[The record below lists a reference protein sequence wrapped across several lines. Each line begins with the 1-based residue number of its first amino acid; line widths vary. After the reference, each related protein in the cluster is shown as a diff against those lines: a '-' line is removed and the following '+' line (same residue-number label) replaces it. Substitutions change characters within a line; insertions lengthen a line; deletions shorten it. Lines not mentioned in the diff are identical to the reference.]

1 MLFLLRAE
9 AELVDVVDDLA
20 EVVAAGDPVF
30 DLAEDFA
37 DFVFDGVWAAGSLL
51 EGVQV
56 GEELASDEIDEVVAG
71 LGFVV
76 VEVAGF
82 VFRSGPGFPAV
93 LLFEDV
99 SVAFT
104 IEAASSERSCSRP
117 SRYLRKRSQEVCS
130 V

>member
-1 MLFLLRAE
+1 VLFLLRAE

-30 DLAEDFA
+30 DLAENFA
-37 DFVFDGVWAAGSLL
+37 DFVFDGVRAAGALF
-51 EGVQV
+51 ERVQV
-56 GEELASDEIDEVVAG
+56 GEQLAGDEVDEVVAG

-82 VFRSGPGFPAV
+82 VFGGGPGFPAV

-99 SVAFT
+99 
-104 IEAASSERSCSRP
+104 
-117 SRYLRKRSQEVCS
+117 
-130 V
+130 